1 MDFADAVADLAAAGF
16 VDALEIGRGGSG
28 VVYRCVQSDLGRPVA
43 VKVLAGLS
51 EQDRARFVREQQAM
65 GRVTG
70 HPHIVAVLQAG
81 QTASGCPFLV
91 MPLCGRGSLQQRIAE
106 HGALDRDEALGIGA
120 KIADALAAAHRLGV
134 VHRDVSPAN
143 ILFTDYGE
151 PALTDFGVAGVSR
164 GFETAGQMLV
174 GTPAFTAPE
183 LLDGVP
189 PCDASDV
196 YGLGAT
202 LFAALT
208 GHAAFERHHG
218 EQVVAQFVRTTEDS
232 VPDLDLDARG
242 IPAEVASIV
251 AAAMSLDPAQRPSAA
266 KLSEQLRRVRL
277 HDSTGHAVA
286 GTATNSTAGHLPV
299 LPGEVVGRDAE
310 VTEIGTQLASAPLLT
325 LTGVGGVGKTTL
337 AVHAATR
344 LRSEYPDGVWL
355 VELAELRD
363 GALLSETVAA
373 VLGVRD
379 QPGRTLTEVVMAH
392 LGQRHALLVLDN
404 CEHLIDEVA
413 KFVDTMLRLCPQM
426 QVLATSRGILG
437 IADETVLTVSPLAA
451 PDTDTHPDPDTL
463 VTFPAAEL
471 FLHRARGAVPNFRL
485 TSHNVAAVA
494 HICARVE
501 GLPLAI
507 ELAAARLRAMSAQ
520 QIADGLT
527 DRYSLLTKG
536 QRRAPARHKSLAAC
550 IDTSY
555 HLCTTTEQ
563 HLWTALA
570 VFAGSFDLAA
580 ACHLAH
586 DLADDGGVL
595 DLVDNLV
602 NKSVL
607 IRFQDG
613 DHVRFRLLETL
624 RDYANTQITDN
635 ERHRLRARHADWY
648 RRLLQQSRG
657 RLFGHGQLFWSALL
671 LQELPNIREALHFA
685 LDHNPDAAL
694 EMATAMRPVWHQ
706 SGMLGE
712 ARHWL
717 QLAVAAAPHEPT
729 TLRANALGDIAVID
743 FLRNDIAA
751 ACVAFDEA
759 REHLAMLGDAELCAR
774 FDCIGSYIAERRG
787 EIERAIE
794 GFRRALAE
802 SRDFEVQWASTYS
815 LGWIYEITG
824 DLDNAMSHF
833 ETAVE
838 FSTSRGESMYQSRA
852 LAAVGVVHWLR
863 GDANNAEVAL
873 IEGLRLSHL
882 VGDVLVGAQ
891 CLESLAWIAA
901 ARHDWRRAISTMAAS
916 DALSRAIGSPLMDIP
931 DQVAAHDL
939 CDSQCRRALD
949 REAFEAAWA
958 EGAALTFREAVA
970 LALGRAAEALGKH
983 EGRAVSL

>member
-218 EQVVAQFVRTTEDS
+218 EQVVAQFVRMTEDS

-580 ACHLAH
+580 ADHLEVEQ
-586 DLADDGGVL
+586 LGIDGLRAVA
-595 DLVDNLV
+595 NALV
-602 NKSVL
+602 NKSILMRV
-607 IRFQDG
+607 QQG
-613 DHVRFRLLETL
+613 HHVRFRLLETL

-648 RRLLQQSRG
+648 HRLLQQSRVQW
-657 RLFGHGQLFWSALL
+657 FGHGQLFWSDRLMR
-671 LQELPNIREALHFA
+671 ELPNIREALHFA

-694 EMATAMRPVWHQ
+694 EMAIAMRSVWLNN
-706 SGMLGE
+706 GMLGE
-712 ARHWL
+712 ARRWL
-717 QLAVAAAPHEPT
+717 ELAVAATKRQPSP
-729 TLRANALGDIAVID
+729 LRVHALGDLAFVEFAQGD
-743 FLRNDIAA
+743 LPAA
-751 ACVAFDEA
+751 SARVAEA
-759 REHLAMLGDAELCAR
+759 RDRLAVEYDAELSATI
-774 FDCIGSYIAERRG
+774 DCMEGYLAVQEG
-787 EIERAIE
+787 DVKRAASCI
-794 GFRRALAE
+794 RRAVAGVVE
-802 SRDFEVQWASTYS
+802 PEVRWASLYY
-815 LGWIYEITG
+815 LGWVLAAAG
-824 DLDNAMSHF
+824 DLDEAVSSF
-833 ETAVE
+833 EAAIE
-838 FSTSRGESMYQSRA
+838 FSKSHGESIYRSRA
-852 LAAVGVVHWLR
+852 LVSVGMGQYLR
-863 GDANNAEVAL
+863 GQPERAVTAL
-873 IEGLRLSHL
+873 VEGLRLSQF
-882 VGDVLVGAQ
+882 VGDPFNGAQ
-891 CLESLAWIAA
+891 CLETLAWVAA
-901 ARHDWRRAISTMAAS
+901 FCHDWRQAAILLAAA
-916 DALSRAIGSPLMDIP
+916 DALSRAMGI
-931 DQVAAHDL
+931 
-939 CDSQCRRALD
+939 ALLYVPGLIACHEACQQMA
-949 REAFEAAWA
+949 REALGNEGFEAAWT
-958 EGAALTFREAVA
+958 EGAALTFDGAVA
-970 LALGRAAEALGKH
+970 LALDKYEERAALA
-983 EGRAVSL
+983 